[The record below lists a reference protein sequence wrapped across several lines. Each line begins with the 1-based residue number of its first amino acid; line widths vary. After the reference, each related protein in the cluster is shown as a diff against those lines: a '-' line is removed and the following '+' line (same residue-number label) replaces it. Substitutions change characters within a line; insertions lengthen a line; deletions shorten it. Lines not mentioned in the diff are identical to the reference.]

1 MMLRLIPMT
10 FALFVSCEFRPLP
23 SMTKSAVI
31 ETRSSAKVAP
41 ASTTPEPVK
50 VTLAT
55 VPTMRVAMGR
65 NIWLETVKSNEAALA
80 SLVSEALI
88 KGSSNV
94 AVGNA
99 LSLSLPKQPLIS
111 WQKRTKGIERRVV
124 LELEVVLTQGYL
136 EHFISRSEA
145 GKDHES
151 ILSNEFDAE
160 ILHDAL
166 LHFAGLHPG
175 KPARFINEKRE
186 LDFKPAT
193 GETVKIYLEYTDAD
207 GKIIVTPAQS
217 WVVGAKDGKPM
228 TADWV
233 FAGSFKGKSTT
244 AMGEEFVYFG
254 ANDGRVVCL
263 ANFSTALLDL
273 PVESEKGDPNGDS
286 LSYKANTAA
295 IPERGTKVRALF
307 EAVPK

>member
-1 MMLRLIPMT
+1 MMLRLIT
-10 FALFVSCEFRPLP
+10 IAVALLVSCEFRPVP
-23 SMTKSAVI
+23 SITKSVVSEA
-31 ETRSSAKVAP
+31 RSSANVVP
-41 ASTTPEPVK
+41 VSASEPVK
-50 VTLAT
+50 VTQVT
-55 VPTMRVAMGR
+55 VPTARVAMGR
-65 NIWLETVKSNEAALA
+65 NIWLETVKSNESALA

-88 KGSSNV
+88 NGTNNV
-94 AVGNA
+94 AVGNP
-99 LSLSLPKQPLIS
+99 LSLTLPRQPLIS
-111 WQKRTKGIERRVV
+111 WQKRTKGIERRVI

-160 ILHDAL
+160 ILYTAL
-166 LHFAGLHPG
+166 LGAGLQPG
-175 KPARFINEKRE
+175 KPARFLNEKRE

-193 GETVKIYLEYTDAD
+193 GETVKIYLEYSGAE
-207 GKIIVTPAQS
+207 GKTIVTPAQS
-217 WVVGAKDGKPM
+217 WVVGSKDGKPM

-244 AMGEEFVYFG
+244 AMGEEYVYFG

-273 PVESEKGDPNGDS
+273 PVESEKGDPQGDS
-286 LSYKANTAA
+286 LAFKANTAV
-295 IPERGTKVRALF
+295 IPGRGTKVRALF